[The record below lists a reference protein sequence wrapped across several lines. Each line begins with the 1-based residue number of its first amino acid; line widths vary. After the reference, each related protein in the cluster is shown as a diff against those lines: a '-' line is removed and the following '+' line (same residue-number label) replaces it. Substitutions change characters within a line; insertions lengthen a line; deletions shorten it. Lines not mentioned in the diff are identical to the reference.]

1 MDLQLINRV
10 NMIKNVD
17 KFLDLMGELKAT
29 GNLGLILALC
39 SEIQDKMQLFNI
51 SITFNLSLWIKL
63 KNFKSYFNYLRIAK
77 QKEIQIKWL
86 NLIFK
91 QIPEV
96 LSIFEESN
104 QVFDYY
110 KESIIPYL
118 NEILK

>member
-1 MDLQLINRV
+1 MDLQLINKV